1 MAAKIWKY
9 EKDCQR
15 TEALVKQTVDA
26 ASRPGWGHCAMKVL
40 CSLRVTRPK
49 ATPIALHFID
59 VSAKEMLSGR
69 HDTAKLCFLVAQS
82 IADKALMTEMAAIFN
97 SVFFTAACNCEKCQR
112 KAAAFLKLNGMV
124 EKLEDKLKNL
134 SGLPPTLMGAIQQA
148 MQGMGN
154 QLSNLPDGLSEVEIM
169 PGFKAHVIKQSFGTP
184 PAPQAKKK
192 KGKGKA
198 VLPEGNRWN

>member
-15 TEALVKQTVDA
+15 TEALVKETVA
-26 ASRPGWGHCAMKVL
+26 ASQRPGWGHCVLKVL
-40 CSLRVTRPK
+40 VTLRVTRPK
-49 ATPIALHFID
+49 ATPLALHFID

-82 IADKALMTEMAAIFN
+82 IADKALMTKMALLFN
-97 SVFFTAACNCEKCQR
+97 
-112 KAAAFLKLNGMV
+112 AAFT
-124 EKLEDKLKNL
+124 
-134 SGLPPTLMGAIQQA
+134 GLPPEVAGAIQQA
-148 MQGMGN
+148 MQGIGGK
-154 QLSNLPDGLSEVEIM
+154 LSNLPDGLNEIELL
-169 PGFKAHVIKQSFGTP
+169 PGLKAHVIKQSFGTP

-192 KGKGKA
+192 GKKA